1 MLHSGDANEE
11 FVSESYRVSSKDM
24 AEVDESM
31 KRLGVGGTG
40 GKGKSG
46 TSGGGDVDDN
56 DWENELEVILNGIFS
71 DILYYNQQV
80 MKCTKLSLMKSLI
93 CVKTV
98 Y

>member
-1 MLHSGDANEE
+1 MCVENYNLPIIFQCAAHSGDANEE

-56 DWENELEVILNGIFS
+56 DWENELEVN
-71 DILYYNQQV
+71 V
-80 MKCTKLSLMKSLI
+80 
-93 CVKTV
+93 
-98 Y
+98 

>member
-56 DWENELEVILNGIFS
+56 DWENELEVNVLKYIKISVGYMSKSFFKRRRPFERLIN
-71 DILYYNQQV
+71 
-80 MKCTKLSLMKSLI
+80 KCAGD
-93 CVKTV
+93 
-98 Y
+98 

>member
-1 MLHSGDANEE
+1 M
-11 FVSESYRVSSKDM
+11 SESYRVSSKDM

-56 DWENELEVILNGIFS
+56 DWENELEVNAHS
-71 DILYYNQQV
+71 DFKGSKNY
-80 MKCTKLSLMKSLI
+80 T
-93 CVKTV
+93 
-98 Y
+98 

>member
-1 MLHSGDANEE
+1 MPGESVKKRITTSVVENCNLPKILHSGDANEE

-56 DWENELEVILNGIFS
+56 DWENELEVN
-71 DILYYNQQV
+71 V
-80 MKCTKLSLMKSLI
+80 LS
-93 CVKTV
+93 TV
-98 Y
+98 

>member
-56 DWENELEVILNGIFS
+56 DWENELEVN
-71 DILYYNQQV
+71 D
-80 MKCTKLSLMKSLI
+80 
-93 CVKTV
+93 
-98 Y
+98 